1 MSASRLRLS
10 LSTGRGGHVF
20 ERHYQ
25 MEWYKAATSYLPEH
39 IHVAPDVGA
48 VGYTLLCHIDVT
60 FL

>member
-1 MSASRLRLS
+1 M
-10 LSTGRGGHVF
+10 F

-25 MEWYKAATSYLPEH
+25 MEWYKAAISYLPEH